1 MVDPVWQLACRSL
14 GDGIGHRDLKEP
26 CFAEKW
32 VGAVAWSRALYQS
45 ADQRLEDRI
54 VFAVVHV
61 RQWTLQRLH
70 DDKPALTV
78 SNQLLP
84 MRQGQ
89 CVVRV
94 EEKAMLS
101 PLCIGNLQ
109 VFWTSF
115 AKSKANIRVEVH
127 VPQEFTAVEPI
138 IVSTCCCFK
147 SCDIQI
153 LLEGFGIAGIIQL
166 FRSLLLILVVYLGD
180 R

>member
-1 MVDPVWQLACRSL
+1 MIDPVWQLARSSL
-14 GDGIGHRDLKEP
+14 VAGLRNDDLKKR
-26 CFAEKW
+26 CFAEKR

-54 VFAVVHV
+54 VFAVVHA
-61 RQWTLQRLH
+61 RQWTPQRLH
-70 DDKPALTV
+70 DDKPALPI

-101 PLCIGNLQ
+101 PLCIGSLH
-109 VFWTSF
+109 VFWTKF

-138 IVSTCCCFK
+138 MSEWTRFFHP
-147 SCDIQI
+147 
-153 LLEGFGIAGIIQL
+153 E
-166 FRSLLLILVVYLGD
+166 
-180 R
+180 